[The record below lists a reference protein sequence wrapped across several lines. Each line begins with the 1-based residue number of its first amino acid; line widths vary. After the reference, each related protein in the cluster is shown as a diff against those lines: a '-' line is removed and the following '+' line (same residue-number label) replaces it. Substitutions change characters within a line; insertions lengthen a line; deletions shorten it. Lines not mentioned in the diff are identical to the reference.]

1 MKEHVCKTVPLA
13 IPDVRVRILRKR
25 SNFILSLMECVVTQ
39 TILFQN
45 KFNIVLEIVFISIT
59 AYSMSNT

>member
-25 SNFILSLMECVVTQ
+25 RNFILSLMECVVTQ

>member
-25 SNFILSLMECVVTQ
+25 MNFILSLMECVVTQ

>member
-25 SNFILSLMECVVTQ
+25 SNFILSLMECVVIQ